1 MEAAIHE
8 KDDLRCCTTAS
19 GEPLVFP
26 ITGTTMNTQNKQ
38 QESFAAFLVSETSA
52 DQLETTTALVLGR
65 LG

>member
-1 MEAAIHE
+1 MEAAIRE

-19 GEPLVFP
+19 GEPLVFTV
-26 ITGTTMNTQNKQ
+26 ITIKQ

-52 DQLETTTALVLGR
+52 PGDQLETTTALVLGR